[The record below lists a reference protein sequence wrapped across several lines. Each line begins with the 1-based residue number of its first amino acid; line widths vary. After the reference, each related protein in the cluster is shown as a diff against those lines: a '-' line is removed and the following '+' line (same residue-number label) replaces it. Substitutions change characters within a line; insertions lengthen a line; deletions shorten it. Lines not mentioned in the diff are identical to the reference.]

1 MGIKQTQSLQ
11 LNCLLCLSEFNIGNR
26 RLLVVNSELTLLG
39 RQMMGKATHLM
50 VEASFQLKLA
60 APFQRKYTLQTDQS
74 ALHGNNDSLSTIAH
88 PQFT

>member
-26 RLLVVNSELTLLG
+26 RLLIVNSELTLLG
-39 RQMMGKATHLM
+39 RQMMGKAAHLM

-60 APFQRKYTLQTDQS
+60 APYTLQTDQS